1 MSITPGTDNAP
12 QHTPLMT
19 AEQQQKFIDVLFAW
33 FMYHES
39 DAEPSPYA
47 DTAALMEWY
56 FFAHVKRD

>member
-1 MSITPGTDNAP
+1 MPREAGAS
-12 QHTPLMT
+12 LLT